1 MSTEWVIVFTTNQA
15 YEAEMVKVILTD
27 HEIECYVVNK
37 QDSAY
42 LIGDIEVYVSTEM
55 SFQAKQLILQFKG
68 E

>member
-1 MSTEWVIVFTTNQA
+1 MTTDWVIVFTTNQA
-15 YEAEMVKVILTD
+15 YEAELVKLMLTD
-27 HEIECYVVNK
+27 NEIECYIVNK

-42 LIGDIEVYVSTEM
+42 LFGDIEIYVSTEM